1 VPDNQSAVN
10 ERALVSAFDEEGVEN
25 ADALGWPRLGRRDA
39 AIGVG
44 ALAGAAVAA
53 VVVVTGGVSA
63 EPTSYA
69 VLLVANILTFA
80 VAGALW
86 LHSRPRSAL
95 GVLLL
100 GAALLKLL
108 SSLSGSP
115 QPTVYF
121 VGVLAEWAAAFLSTW
136 LMLSFPGVRLDRGA
150 RVVVGIALAS
160 FLAGELPYMLTTQTI
175 QGLPGVGRCA
185 GAACPDNVAFVA
197 GSDTLSHALRDVEGI
212 GRICWAAALLAYLIL
227 RLLAAS
233 RPRRRVLIPLYCAAL
248 PFAVAFGL
256 NALLVDV
263 LGHEI
268 RQWPWLM
275 AAFIGTRLLFP
286 FGFIAALLLAQAYA
300 GAALATMAR
309 ELGGGP
315 SIGDVQR
322 LVRRVLDD
330 PSASLA
336 FWLPRSRQFVD
347 RHGRRVTLDPA
358 EESKTWSSFGH
369 GSDPLLAVVYDPV
382 LSEDPE
388 LVEAVGAA
396 SVLALENRRLQQD
409 LIDSV
414 DALRAS
420 QRRLVMAASSERRK
434 IERNLHDGTQQKLVA
449 LRIQLELAR
458 EEAPDGSAVE
468 SRLATL
474 GGDFDDVLADLR
486 SVAHGIYPPLLAD
499 EGLPAA
505 LQDAARRAVVPVAL
519 DLQDVGRLQEDREA
533 AIYYCCLEA
542 LQNVA
547 KHAGDSAVVTLRLWR
562 DERAVRFSIVDN
574 GAGFVRRPRLH
585 GAGLTNMSDRIGAVG
600 GSLVIQSAPGEGT
613 TIEGRLGV
621 SADERVEDHV
631 LGA

>member
-1 VPDNQSAVN
+1 
-10 ERALVSAFDEEGVEN
+10 
-25 ADALGWPRLGRRDA
+25 
-39 AIGVG
+39 
-44 ALAGAAVAA
+44 
-53 VVVVTGGVSA
+53 
-63 EPTSYA
+63 
-69 VLLVANILTFA
+69 
-80 VAGALW
+80 
-86 LHSRPRSAL
+86 
-95 GVLLL
+95 
-100 GAALLKLL
+100 
-108 SSLSGSP
+108 
-115 QPTVYF
+115 
-121 VGVLAEWAAAFLSTW
+121 
-136 LMLSFPGVRLDRGA
+136 
-150 RVVVGIALAS
+150 
-160 FLAGELPYMLTTQTI
+160 
-175 QGLPGVGRCA
+175 
-185 GAACPDNVAFVA
+185 
-197 GSDTLSHALRDVEGI
+197 
-212 GRICWAAALLAYLIL
+212 
-227 RLLAAS
+227 
-233 RPRRRVLIPLYCAAL
+233 
-248 PFAVAFGL
+248 
-256 NALLVDV
+256 
-263 LGHEI
+263 
-268 RQWPWLM
+268 
-275 AAFIGTRLLFP
+275 
-286 FGFIAALLLAQAYA
+286 
-300 GAALATMAR
+300 MAR

-315 SIGDVQR
+315 SVGDVQR

-330 PSASLA
+330 PSAGLA

-347 RHGRRVTLDPA
+347 RHGRRVNLDPA
-358 EESKTWSSFGH
+358 EELKTWSAFGH
-369 GSDPLLAVVYDPV
+369 GGDPLLAVVYDPV

-458 EEAPDGSAVE
+458 EEAPQGSAVQ
-468 SRLATL
+468 SRLVGL
-474 GGDFDDVLADLR
+474 GGDFDDVLSDLR
-486 SVAHGIYPPLLAD
+486 AVAHGIYPPLLAD

-505 LQDAARRAVVPVAL
+505 LQDAARRAVVPIAL

-613 TIEGRLGV
+613 TIEGRIGV
-621 SADERVEDHV
+621 SVDQPAEDRV
-631 LGA
+631 LRA